1 MDRKKYDYSRVG
13 INARL
18 DTIQASIL
26 LEKLK
31 YFQSE
36 IRLRNK
42 VAINY
47 NKLIT
52 KSAKKIQLPFIEEG
66 NKSVYGQYSILLK
79 NRNKTIKNFKK
90 KKIPFAIYY
99 PKPIYFYKPYK
110 KYKTYCP
117 ATEEICK
124 KILNLPMHPYLNKKD
139 QEYVID
145 NIID

>member
-1 MDRKKYDYSRVG
+1 MDRKYDYSRVG

-18 DTIQASIL
+18 IL
-26 LEKLK
+26 FKQVYFGKIK

-79 NRNKTIKNFKK
+79 IEIKRLKILRR
-90 KKIPFAIYY
+90 KIP
-99 PKPIYFYKPYK
+99 
-110 KYKTYCP
+110 C
-117 ATEEICK
+117 
-124 KILNLPMHPYLNKKD
+124 NLLS
-139 QEYVID
+139 
-145 NIID
+145 

>member
-1 MDRKKYDYSRVG
+1 M
-13 INARL
+13 

-124 KILNLPMHPYLNKKD
+124 
-139 QEYVID
+139 
-145 NIID
+145 NIKFTYAPLFKQKRSGICNR